1 MLYSTTT
8 SSNSSGMHVIFL
20 VRVSIHFVEAAHFY
34 HVCTYDLQADGTLQ
48 LPPRLRKEMQAILDD
63 MQSTI
68 ADELDKVSLE
78 RLADINPDLLE
89 NIKKTAQDVLS
100 SGRPST
106 ARSQMI
112 METRSSEWI
121 ERSNEWNK
129 LSLDNDSH
137 SDVIAKLQHYCVLSS
152 PETTYTQSD
161 AIQMQSV
168 LAAASVTAS
177 LLTKALQRLKDQE
190 ENKENITRTRKAV
203 RHFSS
208 IDKSLFTNEG
218 VKKKDETVIG
228 SLYEIGLPFVSTADG
243 KRFATQTELSN
254 HLDLLFKKKYVYL
267 SIVRYVSCFSWL
279 L

>member
-1 MLYSTTT
+1 MY
-8 SSNSSGMHVIFL
+8 V
-20 VRVSIHFVEAAHFY
+20 
-34 HVCTYDLQADGTLQ
+34 LQADGTLQ
-48 LPPRLRKEMQAILDD
+48 LPKPLRKEMQAILDD
-63 MQSTI
+63 MQSTV

-89 NIKKTAQDVLS
+89 NIKTTAQDVLS
-100 SGRPST
+100 SGRPSA

-112 METRSSEWI
+112 METRSPEWI
-121 ERSNEWNK
+121 AHSNEWSK
-129 LSLDNDSH
+129 LSLDDSH
-137 SDVIAKLQHYCVLSS
+137 GVIAKLQHYCVLSSS

-177 LLTKALQRLKDQE
+177 LLTNALQRLKDQE
-190 ENKENITRTRKAV
+190 EDKENVIRTRTAM
-203 RHFSS
+203 RHFPS

-254 HLDLLFKKKYVYL
+254 HLDLLFKKQYVY
-267 SIVRYVSCFSWL
+267 IVSR
-279 L
+279 